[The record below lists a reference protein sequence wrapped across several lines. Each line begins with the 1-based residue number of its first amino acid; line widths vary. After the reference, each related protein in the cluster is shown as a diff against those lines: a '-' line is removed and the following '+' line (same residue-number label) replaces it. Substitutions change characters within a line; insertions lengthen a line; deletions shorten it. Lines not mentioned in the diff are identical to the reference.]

1 MEEKTSG
8 LEGHR
13 NTGKE
18 VRKVKKLKKRGY
30 HSKYANL
37 PYEERLRMYEQKKQ
51 AVYMDPTLS
60 ARAREIE
67 LKNLIAKYDI

>member
-1 MEEKTSG
+1 M
-8 LEGHR
+8 
-13 NTGKE
+13 
-18 VRKVKKLKKRGY
+18 KKLKKRGY
-30 HSKYANL
+30 HGKYANL
-37 PYEERLRMYEQKKQ
+37 PYEERLRTYEQKKQ

>member
-1 MEEKTSG
+1 M
-8 LEGHR
+8 
-13 NTGKE
+13 
-18 VRKVKKLKKRGY
+18 KKLKKRGY
-30 HSKYANL
+30 HGKYSNL

>member
-1 MEEKTSG
+1 M
-8 LEGHR
+8 
-13 NTGKE
+13 
-18 VRKVKKLKKRGY
+18 KKLRKRKY
-30 HSKYANL
+30 HDKYASL
-37 PYEERLRMYEQKKQ
+37 PYLERLRLYEEKKA

>member
-1 MEEKTSG
+1 MEKRASS

-13 NTGKE
+13 ITGKG

-30 HSKYANL
+30 NSKYSSL
-37 PYEERLRMYEQKKQ
+37 PYETRLRMYEEKKQ
-51 AVYMDPTLS
+51 AIYMDPTLS

>member
-1 MEEKTSG
+1 MEERTSS
-8 LEGHR
+8 LERHR
-13 NTGKE
+13 RPGKE
-18 VRKVKKLKKRGY
+18 VRKVKKLKKRRY
-30 HSKYANL
+30 HGKYANL